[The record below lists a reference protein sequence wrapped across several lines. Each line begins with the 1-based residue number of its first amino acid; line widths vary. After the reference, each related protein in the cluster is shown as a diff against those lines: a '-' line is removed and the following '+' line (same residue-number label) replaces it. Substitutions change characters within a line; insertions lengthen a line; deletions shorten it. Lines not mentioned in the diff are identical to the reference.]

1 MCEHKLRMCHLLLIN
16 WNKIYISAVL
26 CTLKFV
32 LECIYWN
39 SEKLFCGG
47 FKYSH
52 IRASK
57 CMLRKDVLR
66 FWIVLGT
73 LCGWVCFGTMS
84 RWSCTRVMRF
94 VYLNPC
100 LRYVQRDKKRL
111 YLILKTA
118 VVSRRIVSAA
128 SSAFWWRVILY
139 PKKTFWCF
147 CLNLLHEEYEAEL
160 LHYIKQSLMFT
171 LLFINEDGWY
181 GNQFAVTV
189 KMTYVQIC
197 SL

>member
-1 MCEHKLRMCHLLLIN
+1 MYSEICARMYL
-16 WNKIYISAVL
+16 
-26 CTLKFV
+26 LKFWRNCFV
-32 LECIYWN
+32 
-39 SEKLFCGG
+39 GG
-47 FKYSH
+47 LKYSRT
-52 IRASK
+52 RASK

-73 LCGWVCFGTMS
+73 LCGWVCFGKMS
-84 RWSCTRVMRF
+84 RWSCRWVMRF

-100 LRYVQRDKKRL
+100 LCYVERDTRYLCDKKRL

-128 SSAFWWRVILY
+128 SCAFWWRDILY
-139 PKKTFWCF
+139 PKKTFWCCCF
-147 CLNLLHEEYEAEL
+147 NLLHEEYEVEL

-171 LLFINEDGWY
+171 LFFINEDGWY